1 MKKKIMSGLLI
12 LVLLIVGITG
22 CGSQQRSDETGSS
35 GDEEGQKTFVFGDTT
50 FNAENGEP
58 DINPHNDNSGWACIR
73 YGVGETLF
81 RFNDEMEM
89 EPWLAE
95 SCENVDEYTWKIVL
109 REGISFTSGRVMDA
123 EAVKECLEDLVK
135 NHPRAAENLSIAEI
149 TAEDMTLTIRTSIP
163 VPALINYL
171 ADPYGCIY
179 DVQAGVTEEGIVQGT
194 GPYRAVSLTT
204 DSEMEL
210 VKNENYWNGEP
221 KIDKITVRTISDGDT
236 LTMALQ
242 SGEIDA
248 AYGMPNASYPLFEND
263 NYTFTSCETSRG
275 FFGSM
280 NF

>member
-1 MKKKIMSGLLI
+1 MSGLLI

-123 EAVKECLEDLVK
+123 EAVKECLEVRGISVRRK
-135 NHPRAAENLSIAEI
+135 NLRKSLRRVCLRAACCPE
-149 TAEDMTLTIRTSIP
+149 
-163 VPALINYL
+163 
-171 ADPYGCIY
+171 
-179 DVQAGVTEEGIVQGT
+179 
-194 GPYRAVSLTT
+194 
-204 DSEMEL
+204 
-210 VKNENYWNGEP
+210 
-221 KIDKITVRTISDGDT
+221 
-236 LTMALQ
+236 
-242 SGEIDA
+242 
-248 AYGMPNASYPLFEND
+248 
-263 NYTFTSCETSRG
+263 
-275 FFGSM
+275 
-280 NF
+280 